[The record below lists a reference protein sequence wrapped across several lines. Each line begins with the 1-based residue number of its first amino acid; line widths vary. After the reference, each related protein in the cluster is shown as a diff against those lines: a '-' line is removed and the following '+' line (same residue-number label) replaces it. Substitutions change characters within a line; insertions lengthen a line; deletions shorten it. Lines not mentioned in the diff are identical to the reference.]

1 MRRFIY
7 LDTDTL
13 NSYLAQ
19 IFDGLLQGET
29 HEHTVKTSDEK
40 EVTIGGEG
48 NGKADFILFGKG
60 LEGSVK
66 AAYENLQKNV
76 DEDTF
81 RDVQTKMMHDNAF
94 DHFATYLKTNNL
106 TNKNEIGSF
115 ISIEDDFYIFDI
127 AFYQRLFEEN
137 GFFNLLEKLQ
147 AESVKEKNESLYKGL
162 NRDQRRN
169 RDTQK
174 KIDAK
179 IEEETATLHNGF
191 ESIKMIVDMLAA
203 FLPYPQI
210 MCISNYLVI
219 LNEKYLRDDLSKASF
234 KYGGRIKLVGYITNK
249 AVQDNKAMSKFAQV
263 NTSINSTM
271 KMFFDNIDEM
281 HIVHPIAIFYE
292 ND

>member
-29 HEHTVKTSDEK
+29 HEHTGKTSDEK
-40 EVTIGGEG
+40 GVTIGGEG

-281 HIVHPIAIFYE
+281 YIVHPIAIFYE